1 MTYDDRLLSAPLLRC
16 ALCRLLFYV
25 QSKQPISD
33 PYVCLG
39 CR

>member
-16 ALCRLLFYV
+16 VRCLAWRYV
-25 QSKQPISD
+25 QSKQPIGD
-33 PYVCLG
+33 PYVCLR